1 MEFMYNL
8 NIFEPYFLYFF
19 SAPEH
24 DEPSSSGCHPL
35 GLLDT
40 CQSASHSDTPGPQRL
55 VKWVLQ
61 CGYMVD
67 IYIYIFIYVY
77 IYINIMCIYIYI
89 VNMWWIHGG
98 YTMFLSVSIMQN
110 WMWVNDRDT
119 CGAEGMKYLK
129 ASNCFV
135 ADRSTILCKNID
147 NSWNLKTMTSG
158 RCRKGVLLA
167 NKCMELQC
175 TCLRG

>member
-67 IYIYIFIYVY
+67 IYIYLYMY
-77 IYINIMCIYIYI
+77 IYI
-89 VNMWWIHGG
+89 
-98 YTMFLSVSIMQN
+98 
-110 WMWVNDRDT
+110 
-119 CGAEGMKYLK
+119 
-129 ASNCFV
+129 
-135 ADRSTILCKNID
+135 
-147 NSWNLKTMTSG
+147 
-158 RCRKGVLLA
+158 
-167 NKCMELQC
+167 
-175 TCLRG
+175 